1 MVGRDC
7 IKHDWFILEVEE
19 CNVVFSKKKAE
30 KGKVVDSDA
39 ISRRFFSPPQ
49 SFLTSRMGGEIRT
62 LKFFPHF
69 RSEN

>member
-39 ISRRFFSPPQ
+39 ISRRFFLLHKV
-49 SFLTSRMGGEIRT
+49 F
-62 LKFFPHF
+62 
-69 RSEN
+69 